1 MPLFHYK
8 ARDKFGALFEGTIET
23 VNRELVATQ
32 LDGLGYIPVS
42 ITEEREGIFS
52 PEFLQQFTR
61 ITPQDQIIF
70 SRQLATL
77 ISAGLPFIASFETL
91 IEQTEN
97 PRLKKV
103 IAKVKQDVEGGS
115 TIADALER
123 HPKVF
128 SSLYVNMI
136 RAGEAGG
143 VLDEILN
150 RLAFL
155 AEHEAETR
163 ARVKAATRYPIIV
176 IAATAIAFVVLM
188 TFVVPRFVEIYANFK
203 GTLPMPTRVLIWLNK
218 FIKGYWYLIIGAIAG
233 LIFGMRWYINTEAG
247 RLQWDNIKIKLP
259 IFGPIFLKLAM
270 SRFSRIFATLNRSGL
285 PILQT
290 LDIVSATIGNKVISR
305 VIDNVR
311 DSARGGKGLVQPM
324 RVSKVFPPIVTR
336 MMAVGEETGNM
347 DDMLV
352 KISDYYDT
360 EVEYAIKNLSTLIEP
375 ILIVII
381 GGMVLFLALGIF
393 LPMWNMISLMKG

>member
-23 VNRELVATQ
+23 LNRELVATQ

-176 IAATAIAFVVLM
+176 IAATAIAFVVLL

-218 FIKGYWYLIIGAIAG
+218 FVKSYWYLIILSIAG
-233 LIFGMRWYINTEAG
+233 LIFGTRWYINTEAG

>member
-23 VNRELVATQ
+23 VNRELVAAQ

-150 RLAFL
+150 RLAYL

>member
-1 MPLFHYK
+1 MPSFHYK
-8 ARDKFGALFEGTIET
+8 ARDKFGALIEGTVDTAT
-23 VNRELVATQ
+23 VEGVAAQ
-32 LDGLGYIPVS
+32 LDGLGYIPVFIKEKS
-42 ITEEREGIFS
+42 KGIFS
-52 PEFLQQFTR
+52 PDFFVQFTR
-61 ITPQDQIIF
+61 ITAQDLIIF
-70 SRQLATL
+70 SRQFSTL
-77 ISAGLPFIASFETL
+77 ISAGLPFITSFDTL

-97 PRLKKV
+97 PRLKRV
-103 IAKVKQDVEGGS
+103 IAQVKQDVEGGS

-128 SSLYVNMI
+128 SELYVNMI
-136 RAGEAGG
+136 RAGETGG
-143 VLDEILN
+143 VLDEILE
-150 RLAFL
+150 RLAIL

-176 IAATAIAFVVLM
+176 IAATVIAFVVLL
-188 TFVVPRFVEIYANFK
+188 TFVVPRFVEIYASFK
-203 GTLPMPTRVLIWLNK
+203 GTLPLPTRILIWLNK
-218 FIKGYWYLIIGAIAG
+218 FTKAYWYLIISGIAG
-233 LIFGMRWYINTEAG
+233 IIFGVRWYINTEAG
-247 RLQWDNIKIKLP
+247 RLQWDNIKIRLP

-290 LDIVSATIGNKVISR
+290 LDIVSATIGNKIISR

-336 MMAVGEETGNM
+336 MIAVGEETGKM
-347 DDMLV
+347 DEMLV
-352 KISDYYDT
+352 KVSDYYDT
-360 EVEYAIKNLSTLIEP
+360 EMEYAIKNLSTLIEP

-393 LPMWNMISLMKG
+393 LPMWDMISLIKK

>member
-128 SSLYVNMI
+128 SNLYVNMI

>member
-1 MPLFHYK
+1 MPSFHYK
-8 ARDKFGALFEGTIET
+8 ARDKFGALIEGTVDTAT
-23 VNRELVATQ
+23 VEAVAAQ
-32 LDGLGYIPVS
+32 LDGLGYIPVFIKEKS
-42 ITEEREGIFS
+42 KGIFS
-52 PEFLQQFTR
+52 PDFFVQFTR
-61 ITPQDQIIF
+61 ITAQDLIIF
-70 SRQLATL
+70 SRQFSTL
-77 ISAGLPFIASFETL
+77 ISAGLPFITSFDTL

-97 PRLKKV
+97 PRLKRV
-103 IAKVKQDVEGGS
+103 IAQVKQDVEGGS

-128 SSLYVNMI
+128 SELYVNMI
-136 RAGEAGG
+136 RAGETGG
-143 VLDEILN
+143 VLDEILE
-150 RLAFL
+150 RLAIL

-176 IAATAIAFVVLM
+176 IAATVIAFVVLL
-188 TFVVPRFVEIYANFK
+188 TFVVPRFVEIYASFK
-203 GTLPMPTRVLIWLNK
+203 GTLPLPTRILIWLNK
-218 FIKGYWYLIIGAIAG
+218 FTKAYWYLIISGIAG
-233 LIFGMRWYINTEAG
+233 IIFGVRWYINTEAG
-247 RLQWDNIKIKLP
+247 RLQWDNIKIRLP

-290 LDIVSATIGNKVISR
+290 LDIVSATIGNKIISR

-336 MMAVGEETGNM
+336 MIAVGEETGKM
-347 DDMLV
+347 DEMLV
-352 KISDYYDT
+352 KVSDYYDT
-360 EVEYAIKNLSTLIEP
+360 EMEYAIKNLSTLIEP

-393 LPMWNMISLMKG
+393 LPMWDMISLIKK

>member
-1 MPLFHYK
+1 MPSFHYK
-8 ARDKFGALFEGTIET
+8 ARDKFGALIEGTVDTAT
-23 VNRELVATQ
+23 VEGVAAQ

-42 ITEEREGIFS
+42 IKEESKGVFS
-52 PEFLQQFTR
+52 PDFLTQFTR
-61 ITPQDQIIF
+61 ITAQDLIIF
-70 SRQLATL
+70 SRQFSTL
-77 ISAGLPFIASFETL
+77 ISAGLPFITSFDTL

-97 PRLKKV
+97 PRLKRV
-103 IAKVKQDVEGGS
+103 IAQVKQDVEGGS

-128 SSLYVNMI
+128 SELYVNMI
-136 RAGEAGG
+136 RAGETGG
-143 VLDEILN
+143 VLDEILE
-150 RLAFL
+150 RLAIL

-176 IAATAIAFVVLM
+176 IAATVIAFVVLL
-188 TFVVPRFVEIYANFK
+188 TFVVPRFVEIYASFK
-203 GTLPMPTRVLIWLNK
+203 GTLPLPTRILIWLNK
-218 FIKGYWYLIIGAIAG
+218 FTKAYWYLIISGIAG
-233 LIFGMRWYINTEAG
+233 IIFGVRWYINTEAG
-247 RLQWDNIKIKLP
+247 RLQWDNIKIRLP

-290 LDIVSATIGNKVISR
+290 LDIVSATIGNKIISR

-336 MMAVGEETGNM
+336 MIAVGEETGKM
-347 DDMLV
+347 DEMLV
-352 KISDYYDT
+352 KVSDYYDT
-360 EVEYAIKNLSTLIEP
+360 EMEYAIKNLSTLIEP

-393 LPMWNMISLMKG
+393 LPMWDMISLIKK

>member
-188 TFVVPRFVEIYANFK
+188 TLVVPRFVEIYANFK

-218 FIKGYWYLIIGAIAG
+218 FIKNYWYLIIASFTG
-233 LIFGMRWYINTEAG
+233 LILGIRWYINTEAG

-347 DDMLV
+347 DEMLV

>member
-233 LIFGMRWYINTEAG
+233 LIFGIRWYINTEAG

>member
-23 VNRELVATQ
+23 VNRELVAAQ

-128 SSLYVNMI
+128 SNLYVNMI

-150 RLAFL
+150 RLAYL

>member
-1 MPLFHYK
+1 MPSFHYK
-8 ARDKFGALFEGTIET
+8 ARDKFGALIEGTVDTAT
-23 VNRELVATQ
+23 VEGVAAQ
-32 LDGLGYIPVS
+32 LDGLGYIPVF
-42 ITEEREGIFS
+42 IKEERKGIFS
-52 PEFLQQFTR
+52 PDFLVQFTR
-61 ITPQDQIIF
+61 ITAQDLIIF
-70 SRQLATL
+70 SRQFSTL
-77 ISAGLPFIASFETL
+77 IGAGLPFITSFDTL

-97 PRLKKV
+97 PRFKKV

-128 SSLYVNMI
+128 TNLYVNMI
-136 RAGEAGG
+136 RAGETGG
-143 VLDEILN
+143 VLDEILE
-150 RLAFL
+150 RLAIL

-176 IAATAIAFVVLM
+176 IAATAIAFVVLL
-188 TFVVPRFVEIYANFK
+188 TFVVPRFVEIYASFK
-203 GTLPMPTRVLIWLNK
+203 GTLPLPTRILIWLNK
-218 FIKGYWYLIIGAIAG
+218 FIKAYWYLIIGGFTGI
-233 LIFGMRWYINTEAG
+233 IFGVRWYINTEAG
-247 RLQWDNIKIKLP
+247 RLQWDNIKIRLP

-270 SRFSRIFATLNRSGL
+270 SRFARIFATLNRSGL

-290 LDIVSATIGNKVISR
+290 LEIVSATIGNKIISR

-324 RVSKVFPPIVTR
+324 QVSKVFPPIVTR
-336 MMAVGEETGNM
+336 MIAVGEETGKM
-347 DDMLV
+347 DEMLV
-352 KISDYYDT
+352 KVSDYYDI
-360 EVEYAIKNLSTLIEP
+360 EMEYAIKNLSTLIEP

-393 LPMWNMISLMKG
+393 LPMWDMISLIKK

>member
-23 VNRELVATQ
+23 VNREFVATQ

-42 ITEEREGIFS
+42 ITEEKEGLFS

-347 DDMLV
+347 DEMLV

>member
-218 FIKGYWYLIIGAIAG
+218 FIKNYWYLIIASFAG
-233 LIFGMRWYINTEAG
+233 LIFGIRWYINTEAG

>member
-1 MPLFHYK
+1 MALFHYK

-23 VNRELVATQ
+23 VNRDVVATQ

-42 ITEEREGIFS
+42 ITEEKEGVFS

-61 ITPQDQIIF
+61 ITPNDLIIF

-77 ISAGLPFIASFETL
+77 ISAGLPFIASFDTL

-103 IAKVKQDVEGGS
+103 ISKVKQDVEAGS
-115 TIADALER
+115 TIADALEK

-128 SSLYVNMI
+128 NSLYVNMI

-150 RLAFL
+150 RLAYL

-176 IAATAIAFVVLM
+176 VAATAIAFVVLM
-188 TFVVPRFVEIYANFK
+188 TLVVPRFVEIYANFK
-203 GTLPMPTRVLIWLNK
+203 GTLPLPTRILIWLNK
-218 FIKGYWYLIIGAIAG
+218 FIKSYWYLIISAIAG
-233 LIFGMRWYINTEAG
+233 LIFGIRWYVNTEAG

-259 IFGPIFLKLAM
+259 IFGPIFLKVAM

-324 RVSKVFPPIVTR
+324 QVSKVFPPIVTR
-336 MMAVGEETGNM
+336 MIAVGEETGNM
-347 DDMLV
+347 DEMLV
-352 KISDYYDT
+352 KVSDYYDT

>member
-1 MPLFHYK
+1 MPFFRYK

-23 VNRELVATQ
+23 TNRELVATQ
-32 LDGLGYIPVS
+32 LDGLGYIPVA
-42 ITEEREGIFS
+42 ITEEKEGIFS
-52 PEFLQQFTR
+52 SDFFQQFTR
-61 ITPQDQIIF
+61 VSPQDMIIF

-77 ISAGLPFIASFETL
+77 IGAGLPFIISFATL

-97 PRLKKV
+97 SLLKKV
-103 IAKVKQDVEGGS
+103 ITKVKQDVEAGS
-115 TIADALER
+115 TIADALEK

-128 SSLYVNMI
+128 NGLYVNMI

-150 RLAFL
+150 RLAYL

-188 TFVVPRFVEIYANFK
+188 TLVVPRFIEIYANFK

-218 FIKGYWYLIIGAIAG
+218 VIINYWYLIIGAIAG
-233 LIFGMRWYINTEAG
+233 LGFGIRWYINTEAG
-247 RLQWDNIKIKLP
+247 RLQWDNIKIRLP
-259 IFGPIFLKLAM
+259 IFGPIFLKVAM

-285 PILQT
+285 PILET

-311 DSARGGKGLVQPM
+311 DSARGGKGLTHPM
-324 RVSKVFPPIVTR
+324 RVSKIFPPIVTR